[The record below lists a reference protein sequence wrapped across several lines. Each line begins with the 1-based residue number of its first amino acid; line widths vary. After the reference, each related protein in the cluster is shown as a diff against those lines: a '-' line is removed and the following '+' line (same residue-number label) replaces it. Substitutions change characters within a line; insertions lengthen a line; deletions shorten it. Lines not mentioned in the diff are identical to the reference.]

1 AEDLIV
7 TIRSGGA
14 SRVVSVPQ
22 LVTVTGNPA
31 ADDDGAAL
39 PPSSPVV
46 ASSAGA
52 AEQAV
57 RTRASAPRTAAR
69 RGRGTRDSRAGGDEL
84 CAVTAPRADR
94 GPKVEA
100 RHRAWPGVRGPA
112 YAPYPRVGAARS
124 GPCSAWRRRSCPP
137 ARGPWSRAPSTGRRA
152 ARGRRMWRRA
162 RRRG

>member
-1 AEDLIV
+1 MRSPAPSAMTISVAEDLIV

-84 CAVTAPRADR
+84 CA
-94 GPKVEA
+94 
-100 RHRAWPGVRGPA
+100 
-112 YAPYPRVGAARS
+112 
-124 GPCSAWRRRSCPP
+124 
-137 ARGPWSRAPSTGRRA
+137 
-152 ARGRRMWRRA
+152 
-162 RRRG
+162 